1 MPPTIKIKKT
11 SLKIITSEEGS
22 VMHSLRKSEEDF
34 FGFGES
40 YFSTVEH
47 NSIKAWKKHER
58 MTLNLTV
65 PVGSVKFVFIYDLN
79 KYIGEGKEY
88 EEIIISPNTYLRLT
102 VPPGIWFGFKGLGKH
117 INLISNIAD
126 IEHDPSEVERKSLSE
141 IEYNWKK

>member
-47 NSIKAWKKHER
+47 NSIKAWKRHER

-102 VPPGIWFGFKGLGKH
+102 VPPGIWFGFMGLSKNQ
-117 INLISNIAD
+117 NLVSNLANIK
-126 IEHDPSEVERKSLSE
+126 HDPHETMKAERNLFSYK
-141 IEYNWKK
+141 W

>member
-1 MPPTIKIKKT
+1 MYYYFPNEKLLSRELS
-11 SLKIITSEEGS
+11 SLIEK
-22 VMHSLRKSEEDF
+22 
-34 FGFGES
+34 
-40 YFSTVEH
+40 
-47 NSIKAWKKHER
+47 N
-58 MTLNLTV
+58 
-65 PVGSVKFVFIYDLN
+65 FIYDLN

-126 IEHDPSEVERKSLSE
+126 IEHDPSEVQRKSLSE